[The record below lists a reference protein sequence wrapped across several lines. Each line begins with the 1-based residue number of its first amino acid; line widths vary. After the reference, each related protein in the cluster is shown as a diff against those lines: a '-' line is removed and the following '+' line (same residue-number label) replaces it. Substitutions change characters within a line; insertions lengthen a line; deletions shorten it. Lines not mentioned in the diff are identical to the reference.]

1 MIYEQGFSATFLET
15 PVELFLALEFLSG
28 PPIAERVCLG
38 DPCPMTLVYEALPPA
53 QYLPGSVLCTIQDR
67 GGWGQASTAKPRGA
81 SWGLAQE
88 QPEPSQI
95 ITSRPSSTQRWSFS

>member
-38 DPCPMTLVYEALPPA
+38 DPCPMTLVYEALPPGA
-53 QYLPGSVLCTIQDR
+53 ISSRQRAMYNTRPGR
-67 GGWGQASTAKPRGA
+67 MGA
-81 SWGLAQE
+81 SLN
-88 QPEPSQI
+88 SQA
-95 ITSRPSSTQRWSFS
+95 TRR